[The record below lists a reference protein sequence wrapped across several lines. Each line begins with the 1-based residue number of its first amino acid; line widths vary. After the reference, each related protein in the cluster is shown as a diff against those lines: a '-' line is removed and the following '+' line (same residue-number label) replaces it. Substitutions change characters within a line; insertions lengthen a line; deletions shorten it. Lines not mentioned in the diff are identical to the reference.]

1 MRNKKFDRLNLAIS
15 AILVFI
21 IITLVLTYRGE
32 HRWIGHAVVSIVGL
46 ITLGGMIITGMR
58 MAGRLGASETGLLR
72 LHRKIGIFFTILMVG
87 TSLYG
92 LWVVVGEEVPEH
104 FNSPHAWLGVA
115 VTIFALAQLTPSV
128 VLKRTNTIRR
138 FHRVIGYLLAALVI
152 AQIIIGVYM
161 VLTE

>member
-1 MRNKKFDRLNLAIS
+1 MRNKKFDWLNLAIS

-32 HRWIGHAVVSIVGL
+32 YRWIGHAVVSIVGL

-58 MAGRLGASETGLLR
+58 MAGRLGTSGTGWIK

-87 TSLYG
+87 TFLYG
-92 LWVVVGEEVPEH
+92 LWVVLGAAVPVH

-128 VLKRTNTIRR
+128 VLKRTNTIRH